1 MTLDLSAA
9 FGEAASARLRGLL
22 PSRAAP
28 DTGSGSSDPPESHG
42 SAPDTGSGSSDSLG
56 DHGAALTRA
65 APSGGSRSGGSRS
78 GDSRSGGS
86 PSGTAP
92 SRAAATARREPS
104 PRAARGVRA
113 VPTENRRWG
122 MARVASREHVDLL
135 VLSALVPGPE
145 SASGIIARLREG
157 SSGALEAPERTVHT
171 TLHRLTRN
179 RLLHRVPSGPRGGPR
194 YALTPAGQRA
204 AESRARR
211 WRTFARAVD
220 GVIAQN
226 DAG

>member
-9 FGEAASARLRGLL
+9 FGEAASSRLRGLL
-22 PSRAAP
+22 PSRSDPATGADPGPSSGPRAGTGSAAHRTDPSHTDAPDAAP
-28 DTGSGSSDPPESHG
+28 VHPEAPRQERARP
-42 SAPDTGSGSSDSLG
+42 SA
-56 DHGAALTRA
+56 
-65 APSGGSRSGGSRS
+65 
-78 GDSRSGGS
+78 
-86 PSGTAP
+86 
-92 SRAAATARREPS
+92 
-104 PRAARGVRA
+104 RAARPARA

-157 SSGALEAPERTVHT
+157 SDGALQAPERTVHT

-179 RLLHRVPSGPRGGPR
+179 RLLHRVAAGPRGGPR

-226 DAG
+226 GID

>member
-22 PSRAAP
+22 PSRSAP

-42 SAPDTGSGSSDSLG
+42 SAPDTGSGSSDSPG
-56 DHGAALTRA
+56 DHGSALTRA

-78 GDSRSGGS
+78 GGS

-92 SRAAATARREPS
+92 SRAAAAARREPS

-135 VLSALVPGPE
+135 VLSALVPGAE

-157 SSGALEAPERTVHT
+157 SGGALEAPERTVHT

-179 RLLHRVPSGPRGGPR
+179 RLLHRVPPGPRGGPR

>member
-1 MTLDLSAA
+1 
-9 FGEAASARLRGLL
+9 
-22 PSRAAP
+22 
-28 DTGSGSSDPPESHG
+28 
-42 SAPDTGSGSSDSLG
+42 
-56 DHGAALTRA
+56 
-65 APSGGSRSGGSRS
+65 
-78 GDSRSGGS
+78 
-86 PSGTAP
+86 
-92 SRAAATARREPS
+92 
-104 PRAARGVRA
+104 
-113 VPTENRRWG
+113 

-157 SSGALEAPERTVHT
+157 SGGALEAPERTVHT

-179 RLLHRVPSGPRGGPR
+179 RLLHRVPPAPRGGPR

-204 AESRARR
+204 AASRARR

-220 GVIAQN
+220 GVIEQN

>member
-22 PSRAAP
+22 PSRSAP
-28 DTGSGSSDPPESHG
+28 DTGSGSSDSPGSHG
-42 SAPDTGSGSSDSLG
+42 SAPDTGSGSSDSPG
-56 DHGAALTRA
+56 GHGSALPRA
-65 APSGGSRSGGSRS
+65 AP
-78 GDSRSGGS
+78 SGGS

-157 SSGALEAPERTVHT
+157 SGGALEAPERTVHT

-179 RLLHRVPSGPRGGPR
+179 RLLHRVPPGPRGGPR

-226 DAG
+226 DG

>member
-1 MTLDLSAA
+1 MTLDLSAT

-22 PSRAAP
+22 PPR
-28 DTGSGSSDPPESHG
+28 SGPATPPGDDPSSDSPGSNG
-42 SAPDTGSGSSDSLG
+42 SAPP
-56 DHGAALTRA
+56 RA
-65 APSGGSRSGGSRS
+65 ADPT
-78 GDSRSGGS
+78 
-86 PSGTAP
+86 PTATP
-92 SRAAATARREPS
+92 TATPPRAAAARRERPEPS
-104 PRAARGVRA
+104 PRAPRPVRA

-145 SASGIIARLREG
+145 SASGIIARLRDG
-157 SSGALEAPERTVHT
+157 SGGVLQAPERTVHT

-179 RLLHRVPSGPRGGPR
+179 RLLHRVTPGPRGGPR

-226 DAG
+226 DTG